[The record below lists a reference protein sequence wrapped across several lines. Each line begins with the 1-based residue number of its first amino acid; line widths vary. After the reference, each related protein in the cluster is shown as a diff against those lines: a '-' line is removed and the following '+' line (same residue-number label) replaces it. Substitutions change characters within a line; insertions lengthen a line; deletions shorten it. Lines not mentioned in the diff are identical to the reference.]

1 MDSLSL
7 LDIFTL
13 VVVGALAVR
22 GVLRG
27 FVTEVL
33 SLMAWVA
40 AVIALN
46 LFYAAGKQIAAGF
59 VGSELAAAALAFGAI
74 FLGVYLAFR
83 FVATQLGN
91 RTKRS
96 IVGPIDRVLGL
107 GFGALKGLIIVS
119 LAFLVFTRGYALLF
133 GGNEKLPDFV
143 REAHTAPLLDMTSR
157 AIIDYAEERQE
168 GSGLGDDGREAIDPA
183 GKDVPLGAD
192 DEGYTEDDRGALDD
206 LIGESGGTE
215 I

>member
-1 MDSLSL
+1 MDSLGL

>member
-1 MDSLSL
+1 
-7 LDIFTL
+7 
-13 VVVGALAVR
+13 
-22 GVLRG
+22 
-27 FVTEVL
+27 
-33 SLMAWVA
+33 
-40 AVIALN
+40 
-46 LFYAAGKQIAAGF
+46 
-59 VGSELAAAALAFGAI
+59 
-74 FLGVYLAFR
+74 
-83 FVATQLGN
+83 
-91 RTKRS
+91 
-96 IVGPIDRVLGL
+96 VGPIDRVLGL

>member
-1 MDSLSL
+1 
-7 LDIFTL
+7 
-13 VVVGALAVR
+13 
-22 GVLRG
+22 
-27 FVTEVL
+27 
-33 SLMAWVA
+33 
-40 AVIALN
+40 
-46 LFYAAGKQIAAGF
+46 